1 VHATLSATVQ
11 TWRRHWQRPPKRV
24 SVARTT
30 SASAPGQAPPRPHP
44 YLHATRDGARR
55 AQVFL
60 AGATGRLG
68 ARILRALL
76 AADPDLRVRAG
87 ARDPARAQAMLA
99 SAAGLGLL
107 PANAARRVSVV
118 AVDLTDAGAIGA
130 ALGGAS
136 RVVQAIGAPEAE
148 AFNFAAPKRIGAARC
163 RGGGRWSPVEIE

>member
-1 VHATLSATVQ
+1 
-11 TWRRHWQRPPKRV
+11 
-24 SVARTT
+24 
-30 SASAPGQAPPRPHP
+30 
-44 YLHATRDGARR
+44 
-55 AQVFL
+55 VFL

-76 AADPDLRVRAG
+76 AADPALRVRAG

-107 PANAARRVSVV
+107 PADAARRVSVV

-163 RGGGRWSPVEIE
+163 RGGGR